1 MAKMQ
6 RTAGT
11 MDGVSG
17 VSEIGV
23 RDLSYKMVFIAC
35 NVTNTDSRFGFKH

>member
-17 VSEIGV
+17 LSEIGV
-23 RDLSYKMVFIAC
+23 RDLSYKMVFIA
-35 NVTNTDSRFGFKH
+35 